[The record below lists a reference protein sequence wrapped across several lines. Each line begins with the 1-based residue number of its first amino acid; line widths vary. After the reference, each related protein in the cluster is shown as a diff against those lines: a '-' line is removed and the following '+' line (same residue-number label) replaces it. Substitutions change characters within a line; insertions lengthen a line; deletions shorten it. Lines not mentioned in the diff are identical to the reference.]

1 MDYLE
6 YKNHLAHSG
15 VKGQKWGTRRWQNAD
30 GSLTP
35 EGRAHYGV
43 GEARAYSGK
52 GGFSKLGAMT
62 RDRINF
68 KKNYTAAKTSDT
80 VRAVGKAYG
89 TVGNAVGTGARVAGQ
104 KYRTGA
110 EVLGTSAEGV
120 AKGIV
125 PTVKKGYLSKDARA
139 IRKDTRQEVRGEVKE
154 LRSNVKDLNK
164 LGRMEAKEGI
174 KNTNAFARDARG
186 ASRQAKKEYTDAMI
200 SKYGKKQVKAYNRA
214 VRSGK
219 ILATAAIVSLVAGG
233 VILGSEGV
241 RTSKIKKDNAEMNA
255 AQDKFMRERA
265 AERARAAEDAKTQ
278 AAVEQLRREHEFES
292 AKNYANF
299 DDEINKRRNNGAGQG
314 IGYR

>member
-6 YKNHLAHSG
+6 YKNCLAHSG

-30 GSLTP
+30 GSLTA
-35 EGRAHYGV
+35 EGRIHYGV
-43 GEARAYSGK
+43 GDPRAYSGK

-62 RDRINF
+62 KDRINF
-68 KKNYTAAKTSDT
+68 KKNYTSAKASDT
-80 VRAVGKAYG
+80 VRTVGKAYG
-89 TVGNAVGTGARVAGQ
+89 TVGNAIGTGARVTGQ
-104 KYRTGA
+104 KYRTAA

-120 AKGIV
+120 AKGIA
-125 PTVKKGYLSKDARA
+125 PTVKGGYLSKDARA
-139 IRKDTRQEVRGEVKE
+139 VRKDTRQEVRGEVKE
-154 LRSNVKDLNK
+154 LRNNVKDLNR

-174 KNTNAFARDARG
+174 KNTNAFGRDARS

-200 SKYGKKQVKAYNRA
+200 SKYGKQQVKAYNRA

-278 AAVEQLRREHEFES
+278 AAAEQLRREHEFES

-299 DDEINKRRNNGAGQG
+299 DDEINKRRNNGAGQSV
-314 IGYR
+314 GYR